1 MRQDK
6 LGPGA
11 PRECDRQH
19 LVDPRTRPPS
29 SSQEMRARGPRRHAM
44 LGCLASASANGST
57 SSAST
62 QIPRARKIRRPGR
75 RVPSR
80 PRDRTGKIGEPSPS
94 CLSADRLLHRK
105 TILHK
110 NPRTCTKTALRS
122 RVIANYFRLVT
133 SSSRDRAMSCS
144 TACAAGL
151 RRSSTSAQLSK
162 IRVSAVSRV
171 AVARTYPLQPAPS
184 RLRRSWPFWPRL
196 PLRDSRMH
204 AATGSATDHR
214 GCTRADAGHLRGW
227 IGCKYAH
234 CLRWNIH

>member
-1 MRQDK
+1 MWRHVRDRVKAMRQDK

-29 SSQEMRARGPRRHAM
+29 SSHEMRARGPRRHAM

-122 RVIANYFRLVT
+122 RVIANYFRARDEFEPG
-133 SSSRDRAMSCS
+133 SRDELLDRLRCGAATILDLSSAQQNKGQCGFAGCGG
-144 TACAAGL
+144 TDLPVAAGPVAAAAIVAFL
-151 RRSSTSAQLSK
+151 AASASS
-162 IRVSAVSRV
+162 
-171 AVARTYPLQPAPS
+171 
-184 RLRRSWPFWPRL
+184 
-196 PLRDSRMH
+196 
-204 AATGSATDHR
+204 
-214 GCTRADAGHLRGW
+214 
-227 IGCKYAH
+227 
-234 CLRWNIH
+234 

>member
-19 LVDPRTRPPS
+19 LVDPRTSPPS

-122 RVIANYFRLVT
+122 RVIANYFRARDEFEPG
-133 SSSRDRAMSCS
+133 SRDELLDRLRCGAATILDLSSAQQNKGQCGFAGCGG
-144 TACAAGL
+144 TDLPVAAGPVAAAAIVAFL
-151 RRSSTSAQLSK
+151 AASASS
-162 IRVSAVSRV
+162 
-171 AVARTYPLQPAPS
+171 
-184 RLRRSWPFWPRL
+184 
-196 PLRDSRMH
+196 
-204 AATGSATDHR
+204 
-214 GCTRADAGHLRGW
+214 
-227 IGCKYAH
+227 
-234 CLRWNIH
+234 